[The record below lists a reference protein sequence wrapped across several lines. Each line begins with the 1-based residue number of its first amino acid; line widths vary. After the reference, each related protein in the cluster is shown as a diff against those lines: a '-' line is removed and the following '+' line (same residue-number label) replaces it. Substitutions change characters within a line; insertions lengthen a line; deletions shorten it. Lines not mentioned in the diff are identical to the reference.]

1 MIPAALHGLL
11 ALIPLGE
18 KSIQKEGIDIITSM
32 LVVGGIFLSVIAVGQ
47 LGRWLSHRKRH

>member
-1 MIPAALHGLL
+1 MHSLL

-18 KSIQKEGIDIITSM
+18 KSIQKEGIDVITSM
-32 LVVGGIFLSVIAVGQ
+32 LVVGAIFLSVIAVGQ

>member
-1 MIPAALHGLL
+1 MHSLL

-18 KSIQKEGIDIITSM
+18 KSIQKEGIDVITSM
-32 LVVGGIFLSVIAVGQ
+32 LVVGGIFVSVIAVGQ

>member
-1 MIPAALHGLL
+1 MIPAAMHSLL

-18 KSIQKEGIDIITSM
+18 KSIQKEGIDVITSM
-32 LVVGGIFLSVIAVGQ
+32 LVVGGIFVSVIAVGQ